1 MENNDYKYK
10 SVNVLKDW
18 SVKRLSNIP
27 KTFYYGFLFLCLAT
41 VCGGMIGYHFNDS
54 EFAQKASKFK
64 NNQGKLLAELQK
76 IEKEKQHLN
85 EKFKE
90 VEAALSEIEEKDRNI
105 YRTIYDLKVDED
117 IDSINNEVNN
127 YTAED
132 IENLLTKIKDEK
144 KSLEEVIRKADV
156 KDKDLT
162 SLPVLKPVADKY
174 LSRVASGYG
183 SRFHPILKVNKMHN
197 GLDFAAATGTP
208 IYATG
213 DGTVKMAGMNAGY
226 GNVVILK
233 HSKGFE
239 TLYAHMSRIKARN
252 GQKVKRGDLIG
263 YVGTTGLSTGPHL
276 HYEIHKDGKPVD
288 PLMYF
293 YDDVDPDA
301 FIKIYQSAKKSTLSL
316 D

>member
-1 MENNDYKYK
+1 MENNNYKYK
-10 SVNVLKDW
+10 STNVLKDW
-18 SVKRLSNIP
+18 ATKRLKNIP
-27 KTFYYGFLFLCLAT
+27 KTFYYGFAFLCLSTISA
-41 VCGGMIGYHFNDS
+41 GMIGYNFNDS
-54 EFAQKASKFK
+54 EFALRANKFK
-64 NNQGKLLAELQK
+64 NNQSKLLAELEKAQK
-76 IEKEKQHLN
+76 ENSELN

-90 VEAALSEIEEKDRNI
+90 VEAALTEIEEKDRNI

-117 IDSINNEVNN
+117 IDSINNEINN

-132 IENLLTKIKDEK
+132 IDKLLKKIEEEK
-144 KSLEEVIRKADV
+144 KSLSEVLRKANV
-156 KDKDLT
+156 KDKNLT
-162 SLPVLKPVADKY
+162 SLPVIKPVADKY
-174 LSRVASGYG
+174 LNRLASGFG

-213 DGTVKMAGMNAGY
+213 DGTVKLAGMNAGF
-226 GNVVILK
+226 GNVVVIR
-233 HSKGFE
+233 HGNGYE
-239 TLYAHMSRIKARN
+239 TLYAHMSRIKTRN
-252 GQKVKRGDLIG
+252 GKSVKRGDLIG
-263 YVGTTGLSTGPHL
+263 YVGSTGLSTGPHL